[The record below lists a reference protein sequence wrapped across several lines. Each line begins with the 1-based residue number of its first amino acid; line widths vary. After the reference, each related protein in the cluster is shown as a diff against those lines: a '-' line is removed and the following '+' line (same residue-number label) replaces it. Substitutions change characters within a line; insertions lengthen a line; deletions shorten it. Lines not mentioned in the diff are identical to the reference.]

1 MACQGQGS
9 ACPFNELGEVIEQ
22 SDLEGLLSWAEIMVL
37 PAQEL
42 AEAETDQATGG
53 VQK

>member
-9 ACPFNELGEVIEQ
+9 PCPFNEAIEQ

-37 PAQEL
+37 PTQE
-42 AEAETDQATGG
+42 EEEVTETDRGLSLIHI
-53 VQK
+53 